1 MPESTSESTSKSV
14 PKAPSETT
22 SEPVPGSFIPV
33 GALGDGFAP
42 DANVLEPV
50 TDLDGSS
57 FELDLGERLTLTVA
71 DGVARWGQDAEAP
84 VRVTSLRSGL
94 YLVDGVMDG
103 VVDGV
108 AGATSTTFVLD
119 TDSGLVTLVEGEL
132 PTDAVR
138 AESAYTRVQRGDDP
152 TGVTARIRHGRVAGT
167 SARLHAPTT
176 ELVGFRNR
184 YTYSPNEAY
193 EHIYLTPDLYT
204 WHCLNGVEKG
214 LADTDRCH
222 HVGLR
227 DKLTLFVWREKIVPT
242 LGLLL
247 VDLSA
252 MRTDGKIFGND
263 GFDTTSTVNF
273 PVGARAEVLDTTGAP

>member
-1 MPESTSESTSKSV
+1 MSAST
-14 PKAPSETT
+14 PA
-22 SEPVPGSFIPV
+22 SFIPV

-42 DANVLEPV
+42 DANVLGPV
-50 TDLDGSS
+50 TDLDGAS
-57 FELDLGERLTLTVA
+57 FELDLGEPMTLILA
-71 DGVARWGQDAEAP
+71 DGVARWGEDVEAP
-84 VRVTSLRSGL
+84 VRVTSLRSGV
-94 YLVDGVMDG
+94 YL
-103 VVDGV
+103 VDGV

-119 TDSGLVTLVEGEL
+119 ADAGLVTLVEGEL

-138 AESAYTRVQRGDDP
+138 AESAYARVRRGDDP
-152 TGVTARIRHGRVAGT
+152 TGVTARIRHGRVTGM
-167 SARLHAPTT
+167 SAPLHAPIT

-222 HVGLR
+222 HVGIR
-227 DKLTLFVWREKIVPT
+227 DGLTLFVWREKIVPT
-242 LGLLL
+242 LGLILI
-247 VDLSA
+247 DMSA
-252 MRTDGKIFGND
+252 PRTDGKIFGND

-273 PVGARAEVLDTTGAP
+273 PVGARAEVLDAPTTP

>member
-1 MPESTSESTSKSV
+1 MSE
-14 PKAPSETT
+14 
-22 SEPVPGSFIPV
+22 SFIPV

-42 DANVLEPV
+42 DANTLEPV
-50 TDLDGSS
+50 SDLDGAS
-57 FELDLGERLTLTVA
+57 FELDLGERLTLTLA
-71 DGVARWGQDAEAP
+71 DGVARWGEDAEAP

-94 YLVDGVMDG
+94 YLVDGI
-103 VVDGV
+103 

-119 TDSGLVTLVEGEL
+119 ADAGLVTLVEGEL
-132 PTDAVR
+132 PTDVVR

-167 SARLHAPTT
+167 TAPPHAPTT

-184 YTYSPNEAY
+184 YTYSPNEEY

-204 WHCLNGVEKG
+204 WHCLRGVEQG

-227 DKLTLFVWREKIVPT
+227 DGLTLFVWREKIVPT

-247 VDLSA
+247 VDLTA
-252 MRTDGKIFGND
+252 MRTDGKIFGNN

-273 PVGARAEVLDTTGAP
+273 PVGARAEILDTTGAP